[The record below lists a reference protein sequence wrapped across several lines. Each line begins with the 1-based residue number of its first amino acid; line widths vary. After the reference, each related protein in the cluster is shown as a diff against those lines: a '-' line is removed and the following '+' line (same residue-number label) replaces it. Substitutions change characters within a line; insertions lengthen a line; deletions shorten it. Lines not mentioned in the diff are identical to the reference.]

1 MPDTG
6 VNGSG
11 SFMRRTAGCGGQH
24 ADLSGD
30 GLLLVCEMVWGIER
44 PKG

>member
-6 VNGSG
+6 LNGSG
-11 SFMRRTAGCGGQH
+11 GFMRRTEGCGGQH

-30 GLLLVCEMVWGIER
+30 GLLLVCEMVWGD
-44 PKG
+44 